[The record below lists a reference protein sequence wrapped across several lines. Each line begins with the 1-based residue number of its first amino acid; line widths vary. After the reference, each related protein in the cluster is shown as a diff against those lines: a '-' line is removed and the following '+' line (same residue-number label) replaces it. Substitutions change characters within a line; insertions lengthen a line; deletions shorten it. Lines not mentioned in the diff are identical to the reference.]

1 MRAVLAL
8 LILLASPAWALSPE
22 EAAYIAARDRAAA
35 ALEQKWDSAAHD
47 KAMGTLTPMLR
58 RIVGPPPK
66 GYPGPGE
73 MVRDSLCC
81 GVGSD
86 KLDAIGF
93 GDAAVTT
100 AGLARHWLGEK
111 PKQPIDLEAKLK
123 EGEDLYFG
131 LTGDAAVTVYATLP
145 IERPV
150 GTAQAVAHL
159 ALATQS
165 GAFSPPRDVG
175 VIVQKGGRLFL
186 YLDKAAVTPELAACE
201 APLAAALDKANAVR
215 ATGKIDES
223 FALENEA
230 SDAYVRCWSVRV
242 RESTTYPALVQQAQR
257 LADSLSADQER

>member
-1 MRAVLAL
+1 MRTVLAFL
-8 LILLASPAWALSPE
+8 LLVATPAWALSPE
-22 EAAYIAARDRAAA
+22 EAAYIAARDRAIA

-47 KAMGTLTPMLR
+47 KAIGTLTPILR

-86 KLDAIGF
+86 KLDAIAF

-100 AGLARHWLGEK
+100 EGLARHWLGEK
-111 PKQPIDLEAKLK
+111 PKQPIDLEAKLR

-145 IERPV
+145 IERPA
-150 GTAQAVAHL
+150 GTVQAVAHL
-159 ALATQS
+159 TLASQS
-165 GAFSPPRDVG
+165 GALSPPREIG

-186 YLDKAAVTPELAACE
+186 YLDKAGATPELPACE
-201 APLAAALDKANAVR
+201 APLAAALEKAKAVR
-215 ATGKIDES
+215 AAGKVDDS

-230 SDAYVRCWSVRV
+230 SDAYVRCWSMRV
-242 RESTTYPALVQQAQR
+242 RETTAYLALVQQAQR
-257 LADSLSADQER
+257 LADSFAAD